1 MFTGHYSAS
10 FAGRAADKR
19 IPLWLL
25 FLAVQ
30 WIDALWSIF
39 VLLGIEKVRI
49 VPGITA
55 SNALDLYYMPYTHS
69 LLGVL
74 CWSAVAYVVCQMAPS
89 RRGVRTGLILAAA
102 VFSHWILDLI
112 VHRPDLALYDS
123 VGKMGF
129 GLWNYRGA
137 AFALEMGVLFCG
149 AAALYR
155 TAVHK
160 VRVVGFAV
168 FLAALQVFGTFFF
181 PPPPSDHAAAMTA
194 LVSYIVLALV
204 AWWVDRGEPRSGS
217 SRIDEAGYVAA
228 NFCPNTR
235 VDIKLK
241 EKGRIEF
248 ILLSE
253 TDLSR
258 PWRRTTRHVFPW
270 AAD

>member
-1 MFTGHYSAS
+1 LFTGHYSFS
-10 FAGRAADKR
+10 FAGRALAGKSGDQENDKR

-25 FLAVQ
+25 FIAVQ
-30 WIDALWSIF
+30 FIDVLWSIF

-74 CWSAVAYVVCQMAPS
+74 FWSLLAFAMCQFVPAL
-89 RRGVRTGLILAAA
+89 RGKRTGLILAAA

-137 AFALEMGVLFCG
+137 AFALEMAVLLCG
-149 AAALYR
+149 AAMLYR
-155 TAVHK
+155 TAADK
-160 VRVVGFAV
+160 VRLAGFVA

-181 PPPPSDHAAAMTA
+181 PPPPSDHAAAITA
-194 LVSYIVLALV
+194 LALYVVLALM
-204 AWWVDRGEPRSGS
+204 AWWVEGGAPSRALS
-217 SRIDEAGYVAA
+217 S
-228 NFCPNTR
+228 T
-235 VDIKLK
+235 
-241 EKGRIEF
+241 
-248 ILLSE
+248 
-253 TDLSR
+253 
-258 PWRRTTRHVFPW
+258 
-270 AAD
+270 

>member
-1 MFTGHYSAS
+1 LFTGHYSFS
-10 FAGRAADKR
+10 FAGRALAGKSGDQENDKR

-25 FLAVQ
+25 FIAVQ
-30 WIDALWSIF
+30 FIDVLWSIF

-74 CWSAVAYVVCQMAPS
+74 FWSLLAFAMCQFVPAL
-89 RRGVRTGLILAAA
+89 RGKRTGLILAAA

-137 AFALEMGVLFCG
+137 AFALEMAVLLCG
-149 AAALYR
+149 AAMLYR
-155 TAVHK
+155 TAAHK
-160 VRVVGFAV
+160 VRLAGFVA

-181 PPPPSDHAAAMTA
+181 PPPPSDHAAAITA
-194 LVSYIVLALV
+194 LVLYVVLALM
-204 AWWVDRGEPRSGS
+204 AWWVERPRT
-217 SRIDEAGYVAA
+217 AA
-228 NFCPNTR
+228 PN
-235 VDIKLK
+235 
-241 EKGRIEF
+241 
-248 ILLSE
+248 
-253 TDLSR
+253 R
-258 PWRRTTRHVFPW
+258 P
-270 AAD
+270 

>member
-1 MFTGHYSAS
+1 MFTGHYSFS
-10 FAGRAADKR
+10 FAGKSAEKR

-30 WIDALWSIF
+30 WIDVMWSIF

-74 CWSAVAYVVCQMAPS
+74 CWSALAYVVCQLVPS
-89 RRGVRTGLILAAA
+89 LRGVRTGLILAAA

-137 AFALEMGVLFCG
+137 AFALEMAVLFGG
-149 AAALYR
+149 AAMLYR
-155 TAVHK
+155 TAAH
-160 VRVVGFAV
+160 RGRLIGFV
-168 FLAALQVFGTFFF
+168 IFLAALQVFGTFFF
-181 PPPPSDHAAAMTA
+181 PPPSSDHAAAMTA
-194 LVSYIVLALV
+194 LVSYIVLALI
-204 AWWVDRGEPRSGS
+204 AWWVEFAVRATKQP
-217 SRIDEAGYVAA
+217 AA
-228 NFCPNTR
+228 RLNDNK
-235 VDIKLK
+235 D
-241 EKGRIEF
+241 
-248 ILLSE
+248 
-253 TDLSR
+253 
-258 PWRRTTRHVFPW
+258 
-270 AAD
+270 

>member
-1 MFTGHYSAS
+1 LFTGHYSFS
-10 FAGRAADKR
+10 FAGRALSGKSGDQQSDKH

-30 WIDALWSIF
+30 WIDVMWSIF

-74 CWSAVAYVVCQMAPS
+74 CWSALAYVLCQFVP
-89 RRGVRTGLILAAA
+89 RLRGKRTGLILAAA

-137 AFALEMGVLFCG
+137 AFALEMAVLFGG
-149 AAALYR
+149 AAMLYR
-155 TAVHK
+155 TVAH
-160 VRVVGFAV
+160 RGRLIGFV
-168 FLAALQVFGTFFF
+168 IFLAALQVFGTFFF

-204 AWWVDRGEPRSGS
+204 AWWVERGRGAQS
-217 SRIDEAGYVAA
+217 
-228 NFCPNTR
+228 
-235 VDIKLK
+235 
-241 EKGRIEF
+241 
-248 ILLSE
+248 
-253 TDLSR
+253 
-258 PWRRTTRHVFPW
+258 
-270 AAD
+270 